1 MATWT
6 DAVKQMAS
14 FYQSNVQTY
23 QGTYAKPRTG
33 RKAYS
38 CPLLGWNVYDDCSG
52 FTSACLQLMGAFPRT
67 HVPTS
72 GYFAKTTG
80 DTAAYLRKAGF
91 TPYPFSIATM
101 QPFDI
106 IAMNGHVE
114 IFAGY
119 VGNRKK
125 SYSWGNIHDLSKGG
139 MPSWYC
145 SDPYQVIWRSNGV
158 NIDTPIQLNM
168 SIQEQMNAG
177 YGTGGN
183 GFAGG
188 QSYQT
193 PNNLQFGYTSNN
205 YPVHS
210 EYDTFTGSGGKTVFE
225 LVDDNTLKIGSLDF
239 SRRDVDSST
248 VVNHTRIFS
257 TNDASI
263 VLDELSLPMDVNTYD
278 NWVGKGNKSP
288 VNSSTNNAAVQPA
301 NSSTNKTN
309 S

>member
-6 DAVKQMAS
+6 DSVKQMAS
-14 FYQSNVQTY
+14 FYQSNVHTY
-23 QGTYAKPRTG
+23 QGTLAKPRKG

-38 CPLLGWNVYDDCSG
+38 CPLLGGNVYDDCSG

-67 HVPTS
+67 YVPTS
-72 GYFAKTTG
+72 GYFAKVTG

-91 TPYPFSIATM
+91 TPYPFNINQM

-119 VGNRKK
+119 VGKSKK

-139 MPSWYC
+139 MPSGYC
-145 SDPYQVIWRSNGV
+145 SDPYSVMWRNNGV

-168 SIQEQMNAG
+168 SMQEQMNSG
-177 YGTGGN
+177 YGTGGTF
-183 GFAGG
+183 GGG
-188 QSYQT
+188 QSYQV
-193 PNNLQFGYTSNN
+193 PNNLQFGYDANT

-210 EYDTFTGSGGKTVFE
+210 EYDTFSGNGGRSVFE
-225 LVDDNTLKIGSLDF
+225 LVDDNTLRIGSLDM
-239 SRRDVDSST
+239 SRST
-248 VVNHTRIFS
+248 VDTSTSAYHTRIFS

-263 VLDELSLPMDVNTYD
+263 VLDELSLPLDVSINDTWAGRD
-278 NWVGKGNKSP
+278 N
-288 VNSSTNNAAVQPA
+288 TNNSNIKSLNMKHINILV
-301 NSSTNKTN
+301 
-309 S
+309 

>member
-1 MATWT
+1 
-6 DAVKQMAS
+6 
-14 FYQSNVQTY
+14 
-23 QGTYAKPRTG
+23 
-33 RKAYS
+33 
-38 CPLLGWNVYDDCSG
+38 
-52 FTSACLQLMGAFPRT
+52 
-67 HVPTS
+67 
-72 GYFAKTTG
+72 
-80 DTAAYLRKAGF
+80 
-91 TPYPFSIATM
+91 
-101 QPFDI
+101 
-106 IAMNGHVE
+106 
-114 IFAGY
+114 
-119 VGNRKK
+119 
-125 SYSWGNIHDLSKGG
+125 

-177 YGTGGN
+177 YGTSGN

-193 PNNLQFGYTSNN
+193 PNNLQFGYTANN